1 MSTPLTRSTMT
12 CFAFRRP
19 RSKGLAASLT
29 VAAYTTFCQ
38 LLKASFMSRSSLLHY
53 ASMRPNNH
61 LTLPNKSVFNFV
73 NSLVNK
79 TLSAFAAE
87 RRAAAPLLLSAGACR
102 CRLIWPAR
110 WALSSKPAACRSGCR
125 TMGQT
130 DGRTDG
136 WTDGPRPL
144 NTPCS
149 AYYTG
154 SVDIGKV

>member
-1 MSTPLTRSTMT
+1 
-12 CFAFRRP
+12 
-19 RSKGLAASLT
+19 
-29 VAAYTTFCQ
+29 
-38 LLKASFMSRSSLLHY
+38 
-53 ASMRPNNH
+53 MRPNNH

-102 CRLIWPAR
+102 CRSIWPAR

-136 WTDGPRPL
+136 PTDP
-144 NTPCS
+144 
-149 AYYTG
+149 
-154 SVDIGKV
+154 DH

>member
-87 RRAAAPLLLSAGACR
+87 RRAAAPLLLDAGAVDRQVLPCPR
-102 CRLIWPAR
+102 
-110 WALSSKPAACRSGCR
+110 G
-125 TMGQT
+125 TQQQT
-130 DGRTDG
+130 GHMPQWLLTIKK
-136 WTDGPRPL
+136 
-144 NTPCS
+144 CS
-149 AYYTG
+149 CQ
-154 SVDIGKV
+154 KVKIRRD